1 MENVGDAVQESTHL
15 RTLTIIDDSDGR
27 APYGLPSFFMGLAQ
41 NRSIEQL
48 TFHRFNHC
56 YLNIFTTLAPFFEN
70 NTNLR
75 CIEITSSTNIAAKLS
90 FLTSALGKTKYLM
103 RLDLAN
109 NGIGD
114 QETAELVKAMA
125 GVPALQSI
133 VELCLGGNN
142 IKKMGCKSLADW
154 LKGGAK
160 IERLNLQ
167 ENELNDEC
175 IKILTKGLVASNFI
189 KDVNLGSQAKVTST
203 GWQSFFQAV
212 LADPNCTLK
221 SIGLG
226 GNNLGDAGVIAL
238 GNALIVN
245 NRVKFV
251 NVRASETTITPN
263 GWRGFTK
270 CLTAPGSALEE
281 LDFSGCY
288 INDEGAVVIATAL
301 AGNASVTKL
310 SMTHNQSISSAGWME
325 CFRLWT
331 GRTTPLVSLDLSYN
345 SIDDAGAAML
355 TNILGKM
362 STLSSLDLSGNR
374 SMSSTGWCAF
384 ADLLKPNADC
394 KLKELTVLDLR
405 GARYDDD
412 VVVCYFNAL
421 VGNTSLEKMFFWG
434 QVLLKESGFFAMF
447 DALHDKRSIV
457 GTYNSNH
464 TLKKIVCGAVA
475 RREELGIALALNC
488 KSNKSEVARKKILLH
503 HLMDVEDAVDVF
515 GSMGARI
522 LPTALSW
529 VGRDRK
535 EYSMMFHVL
544 KKTAARLL
552 DSSSEPHAA

>member
-1 MENVGDAVQESTHL
+1 
-15 RTLTIIDDSDGR
+15 
-27 APYGLPSFFMGLAQ
+27 
-41 NRSIEQL
+41 
-48 TFHRFNHC
+48 
-56 YLNIFTTLAPFFEN
+56 
-70 NTNLR
+70 
-75 CIEITSSTNIAAKLS
+75 
-90 FLTSALGKTKYLM
+90 
-103 RLDLAN
+103 
-109 NGIGD
+109 
-114 QETAELVKAMA
+114 
-125 GVPALQSI
+125 
-133 VELCLGGNN
+133 
-142 IKKMGCKSLADW
+142 MGCKSLADW
-154 LKGGAK
+154 MCGGRTTTGAAK
-160 IERLNLQ
+160 IQRLHLQ
-167 ENELNDEC
+167 ENDLNDEC
-175 IKILTKGLVASNFI
+175 IKIITKGLVASNFI
-189 KDVNLGSQAKVTST
+189 KCVNLGSQAKVTSA
-203 GWQSFFQAV
+203 GWQSFFQTV
-212 LADPNCTLK
+212 LADPNCTLE

-281 LDFSGCY
+281 LDISGCY

-310 SMTHNQSISSAGWME
+310 SMTHNQSITSAGWME

-331 GRTTPLVSLDLSYN
+331 GRTTALVSLDLSYN

-355 TNILGKM
+355 SNIIGKM
-362 STLSSLDLSGNR
+362 STLLSLNLSGNR
-374 SMSSTGWCAF
+374 SMSSVGWCAL
-384 ADLLKPNADC
+384 ADLLKPTVAC

-421 VGNTSLEKMFFWG
+421 VGNTSLEKMYFFG
-434 QVLLKESGFFAMF
+434 QVLSKESGFFAMY
-447 DALHDKRSIV
+447 DALYDKRSIV

-488 KSNKSEVARKKILLH
+488 KSDKAEVARKKILFH
-503 HLMDVEDAVDVF
+503 HLKDVEDAVDVF

-529 VGRDRK
+529 VGRDRN

-552 DSSSEPHAA
+552 DSSYEPHAA